1 MARKL
6 VFLLLFSILFSTEA
20 PAGNIIFAHGANP
33 GNPRYLAAEKWAD
46 YAETCMSEPHSISIA
61 PSALMGDDIE
71 MLASLIAGAI
81 HVSANSQGPLAQV
94 VPEFGLLGLPFLFK
108 DSAAAWRVLDGKVG
122 HVLDVMANKHGYKI
136 LGYWDNG
143 IRHISHVS
151 KTFENPSDLK
161 GVHIRTPPDLMAI
174 QIFKALEAI
183 PRTLAFSKVPWA
195 LKTGEV
201 EGQENPLTNIYSS
214 HIHKITPYIT
224 LTGHKYEVTPVVVSL
239 DWWNTLTKKKQTCLQ
254 GATKEAGKYQRE
266 LSRDENRVLYSRMM
280 KEGVVFAEADRAA
293 YIKRTKKIYDAYAE
307 KFPEV
312 FKLIMDE
319 ASNP

>member
-1 MARKL
+1 MSHKL
-6 VFLLLFSILFSTEA
+6 FFLLLFSILSSTVARAEH
-20 PAGNIIFAHGANP
+20 IIFAHGANP

-81 HVSANSQGPLAQV
+81 QVSANSQGPLAQI
-94 VPEFGLLGLPFLFK
+94 VPEVGLLGLPFLFK
-108 DSAAAWRVLDGKVG
+108 DSETAWRVLDGKFG
-122 HVLDVMANKHGYKI
+122 HVLDVIANKHGYKI

-151 KTFENPSDLK
+151 KTVENPSDLK
-161 GVHIRTPPDLMAI
+161 GMHIRTPPDLMAI
-174 QIFKALEAI
+174 RIFKALDAI
-183 PRTLAFSKVPWA
+183 PRTLAFSKLPWA

-224 LTGHKYEVTPVVVSL
+224 LTGHKYEATPVVVSL
-239 DWWNTLTKKKQTCLQ
+239 DWWVALSKKKQDCLKD
-254 GATKEAGKYQRE
+254 ATKVAGKYQRE
-266 LSRDENRVLYSRMM
+266 ISKNENKVLYSRMV

-293 YIKRTKKIYDAYAE
+293 YIERTKKIYDVYAK
-307 KFPEV
+307 KFPDV
-312 FKLIMDE
+312 FKLLMNE
-319 ASNP
+319 VSKP